1 MKRLVA
7 IQSFQQN
14 VFLLKRTASHSPKTE
29 KNAVLMDQRNVGVI
43 THVVLPCC
51 SQTVS
56 RSQRFIFF
64 KIFLKS
70 FKTL

>member
-7 IQSFQQN
+7 IQSIQQN
-14 VFLLKRTASHSPKTE
+14 VFSLKRTASHLPKTE
-29 KNAVLMDQRNVGVI
+29 KNAVLMDHWNVGVI

-64 KIFLKS
+64 QNLFEML
-70 FKTL
+70 